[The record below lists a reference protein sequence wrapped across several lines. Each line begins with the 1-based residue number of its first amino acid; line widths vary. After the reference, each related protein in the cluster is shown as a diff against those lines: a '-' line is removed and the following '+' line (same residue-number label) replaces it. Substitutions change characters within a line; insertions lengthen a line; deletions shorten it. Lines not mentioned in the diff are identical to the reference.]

1 MRNRACLGI
10 LLLVSL
16 GAIACEDSNSVA
28 GPNPT
33 GGPTPTPTPTP
44 PPIDIAGDWTGIYQA
59 DPTTCQSSNI
69 VAATASFTESGT
81 SLSGNL
87 SATTSACPIA
97 VRLQGVRSGNTFSGT
112 ASQLGYTGT
121 VRGRFDGPD
130 LIVEVSTLT
139 SGTSSVPGGAAQLH
153 RP

>member
-1 MRNRACLGI
+1 MTNRAYLGI
-10 LLLVSL
+10 SLLASL
-16 GAIACEDSNSVA
+16 AALACEDSSTVA
-28 GPNPT
+28 GPSS
-33 GGPTPTPTPTP
+33 GPTPTPTTTPTP
-44 PPIDIAGDWTGIYQA
+44 IVIAGDWTGIYQA
-59 DPTTCQSSNI
+59 DPTACQSSNL

-87 SATTSACPIA
+87 SATASACPIA
-97 VRLQGVRSGNTFSGT
+97 VRLQAVRNGNTFSGT

-130 LIVEVSTLT
+130 LIVEVSALAN
-139 SGTSSVPGGAAQLH
+139 GTSSVPGGAAQLH